1 MNAEKNKLEIG
12 LITMGTGVLAFA
24 IWTCVKL
31 ILSDLF
37 LGMNF
42 DNEMSQN
49 MKIVAVVIAY
59 VFIAVDVPLNCYA
72 GLSARA
78 EGKGK
83 NKGVFY
89 LVITV
94 LLILI
99 YAFNIVVEII
109 GYITFPPALLTMVVT
124 LLIDVTSAAMLV
136 ELFVSSVKL
145 RKLRRLADDSK
156 GGTA

>member
-1 MNAEKNKLEIG
+1 MGAKTRRLENN
-12 LITMGTGVLAFA
+12 LMTVGTGVAAFGVWA
-24 IWTCVKL
+24 FVKY
-31 ILSDLF
+31 ILTAFVLNEEIEDSMEPSRLKVIYIFVFSLTLLDF
-37 LGMNF
+37 LMRC
-42 DNEMSQN
+42 
-49 MKIVAVVIAY
+49 
-59 VFIAVDVPLNCYA
+59 FI
-72 GLSARA
+72 GFSARA

>member
-1 MNAEKNKLEIG
+1 MSRYDESEAEQI
-12 LITMGTGVLAFA
+12 
-24 IWTCVKL
+24 TCVSMAESEGL
-31 ILSDLF
+31 DF
-37 LGMNF
+37 LMRC
-42 DNEMSQN
+42 
-49 MKIVAVVIAY
+49 
-59 VFIAVDVPLNCYA
+59 FI
-72 GLSARA
+72 GFSART

>member
-1 MNAEKNKLEIG
+1 MGAKTRRLENN
-12 LITMGTGVLAFA
+12 LMTVGTGVAAFGVWA
-24 IWTCVKL
+24 LVKYILTAFVLNEEIEDSMEPSRLKVIYIFVFSLTLLDFLMRCL
-31 ILSDLF
+31 IGF
-37 LGMNF
+37 
-42 DNEMSQN
+42 
-49 MKIVAVVIAY
+49 
-59 VFIAVDVPLNCYA
+59 
-72 GLSARA
+72 SARA